1 MDLESNDSRMSLINI
16 LEANL
21 EKGDSKAVIARVL
34 LRNFYNIPNMTQ
46 EHIAKLSFVAPS
58 TIARF
63 GKKI

>member
-21 EKGDSKAVIARVL
+21 EKGDSKPVIARVL

-46 EHIAKLSFVAPS
+46 EHIA
-58 TIARF
+58 
-63 GKKI
+63 